1 MPDGTNR
8 EDWLWDV
15 AFVSE
20 ESVRDRRADD
30 EDEDEDDEG
39 RSPTHHDDDHHH
51 HKWQTYTL
59 PPCFVP
65 LEDAA
70 PNNNHETCRTTL
82 SSLTTCSTKEKE
94 EETRRCL
101 HLAALP
107 LSDGVWSPLGAQAW
121 YGSAL
126 MVAWLYALPLST
138 TTTTTATAT
147 APPPRNEN
155 NDNGDNNKVLN
166 QAQTDNRSAQSGAGA
181 IEMDAASWLVSHLL
195 QRIVTPL
202 PVAGTGTVSPFKDD
216 AVVLELGSGAL
227 GLVGLALAVRLVH
240 HCCAPPPP
248 VLTGSGDLESTAGI
262 RGTRV
267 DSVSTTTKNKPA
279 RTTTTTTN
287 TPPPHGPCIHV
298 VLTDSDPD
306 VLRQLQ
312 INVNR
317 NVPFVPSSTTSRGNG
332 TSRNATNLQQQQEEE
347 EEQEQPHNQ
356 PYSNQGVHVSVARL
370 DWNEVSSWRTP
381 SSHNNNN
388 DQKTSLVPD
397 WWQTTSTTTRLVV
410 GSELIYSLETAMACA
425 TCVRTLLSQSTIESP
440 VVALVVQCTSRPGW
454 SEFVN
459 QLRQSTAVSTN
470 DDNDDDDTAHHP
482 PNDSTMTTTTTTRT
496 SRPWL
501 QVVEQPLTDWECHGV
516 AQTMVPWGGSLDPR
530 FEHGLCLVTTRE
542 THEQFAKKR
551 QQQEEEQAQQE
562 TEP

>member
-1 MPDGTNR
+1 MTTPDGTNR

-39 RSPTHHDDDHHH
+39 QSPTHHDDDHH

-65 LEDAA
+65 LEDAT

-82 SSLTTCSTKEKE
+82 SSLTTCSTKE

-101 HLAALP
+101 QLAALP

-138 TTTTTATAT
+138 TATT
-147 APPPRNEN
+147 PRAVE
-155 NDNGDNNKVLN
+155 L
-166 QAQTDNRSAQSGAGA
+166 
-181 IEMDAASWLVSHLL
+181 DAASWLVSHLL
-195 QRIVTPL
+195 QRIITPP
-202 PVAGTGTVSPFKDD
+202 PVAGTVTVSPFKDD
-216 AVVLELGSGAL
+216 ALVLELGSGAL
-227 GLVGLALAVRLVH
+227 GLVGLALAARLMH
-240 HCCAPPPP
+240 PCHAPPP
-248 VLTGSGDLESTAGI
+248 LTGSGNLESTAGI
-262 RGTRV
+262 RETRV
-267 DSVSTTTKNKPA
+267 DSVSTTTRTDNEPA

-287 TPPPHGPCIHV
+287 TPPPRGPCIHV

-317 NVPFVPSSTTSRGNG
+317 NVPFVPSSTSTSTSRGNG
-332 TSRNATNLQQQQEEE
+332 KSRNATNLQQQQEKEE
-347 EEQEQPHNQ
+347 KEQPHNQ
-356 PYSNQGVHVSVARL
+356 PLSNQSAHVSVERL
-370 DWNEVSSWRTP
+370 DWNEVSSWTTP
-381 SSHNNNN
+381 PSHRNNQDKN
-388 DQKTSLVPD
+388 KTRLVPD
-397 WWQTTSTTTRLVV
+397 WWQTTTSTTTRFVV
-410 GSELIYSLETAMACA
+410 GSELIYSLETAEACA
-425 TCVRTLLSQSTIESP
+425 TCVRTLLSHSTVESP

-454 SEFVN
+454 SEFVD

-470 DDNDDDDTAHHP
+470 DDNDDDDQVHRFK
-482 PNDSTMTTTTTTRT
+482 DSSSCTTTTTRT
-496 SRPWL
+496 TQQWL
-501 QVVEQPLTDWECHGV
+501 QVVEQPLTDWECHDV

-530 FEHGLCLVTTRE
+530 FEYGLCLVTTRE
-542 THEQFAKKR
+542 THEQFARKR